1 MRKQLSRYFSPWL
14 KVDFQTGKTI
24 GEYCWHRIN
33 TDDVADMLLSLKIEN
48 FALIDRLELELYAGL
63 NILTGE
69 TGAGK
74 SIVLDALDAALG
86 GKVSARMLRT
96 GADRANIEA
105 TFSANSAIAQWLEIQ
120 EIDALDADILICS
133 REITARSNRTRVNG
147 VVVNKQQIQEL
158 RDRLVE
164 ITAQGQTIL
173 LSQAAQQREWLD
185 SFGDQAFKQ
194 SLALQRQKVAKLFE
208 AKERSRKALFDR
220 QQNERNRLQHLDML
234 RYQLKEL
241 EAANLS
247 DPDELENLE
256 SDRNRL
262 AHSVELQKQ
271 GYEVYEAL
279 YQNDGGNAC
288 ADLLGQAESIL
299 TEMILLDRE
308 AEGILELVSSALAQ
322 VEEAGRLINNYSNRL
337 DSDPEQ
343 LEIIEQRIN
352 QIKQICRKYGTL
364 PEAIAYTEKLQQE
377 LAELTDQSTSI
388 EDLEK
393 KAEADLQA
401 LLKACKKLT
410 ELRRQT
416 AIALEQSQI
425 TALKML
431 AMEKV
436 RFQVGIYP
444 SEPTTLGSDRI
455 VFEFSP
461 NLGEPLQPLAET
473 ASGGEMSRF
482 LLALK
487 TCFLQQ
493 KIEPSATNTSS
504 HVHVGTMVFDEIDA
518 GVSGR
523 VAQAIAT
530 QLWQLSRSSQ
540 ILCVTH
546 QPLIAAIADRHFH
559 VSKEVIGDRT
569 QVKVRLLELAA
580 RKQELAQIASGKT
593 FEDDKPA
600 PKGKKGKATNLAN
613 NPVTTDI
620 ALNQAIAFA
629 ESLLEQADAIKA
641 SSK

>member
-1 MRKQLSRYFSPWL
+1 
-14 KVDFQTGKTI
+14 
-24 GEYCWHRIN
+24 
-33 TDDVADMLLSLKIEN
+33 MLLSLKIEN

-86 GKVSARMLRT
+86 GKVSVRMLRT
-96 GADRANIEA
+96 GASRANIEA
-105 TFSANSAIAQWLEIQ
+105 TFSTNQAIAQWLEIQ
-120 EIDALDADILICS
+120 EIDALDPETLICS
-133 REITARSNRTRVNG
+133 REITARSNRTRING

-185 SFGDQAFKQ
+185 NFGNQALL
-194 SLALQRQKVAKLFE
+194 SQRQRVAKLFE
-208 AKERSRKALFDR
+208 IKERSRKALFER

-241 EAANLS
+241 EAANLD

-271 GYEVYEAL
+271 GYAVYEAL

-288 ADLLGQAESIL
+288 ADLLGQAELIL
-299 TEMILLDRE
+299 GEMVTLDRE
-308 AEGILELVSSALAQ
+308 AEGILELVTSALAQ
-322 VEEAGRLINNYSNRL
+322 VEEAGRQINTYANRL
-337 DSDPEQ
+337 ESDPEQ
-343 LEIIEQRIN
+343 LEAIEQRIN

-364 PEAIAYTEKLQQE
+364 PEAIAYTEKLHNE
-377 LAELTDQSTSI
+377 LAELTDQSISI
-388 EDLEK
+388 EDLEH
-393 KAEADLQA
+393 KATNDLQA
-401 LLKACKKLT
+401 LGKSCKKLT
-410 ELRRQT
+410 DLRKQA
-416 AIALEQSQI
+416 AIALEQAQI
-425 TALKML
+425 NALKML

-436 RFQVGIYP
+436 RFQVGIYAI
-444 SEPTTLGSDRI
+444 EPTALGSDRI

-461 NLGEPLQPLAET
+461 NLGEVLQPLAET

-487 TCFLQQ
+487 TCFVNQ
-493 KIEPSATNTSS
+493 KTQEIDQLEPSHTR
-504 HVHVGTMVFDEIDA
+504 VGTMVFDEIDA

-540 ILCVTH
+540 VLCVTH
-546 QPLIAAIADRHFH
+546 QPLIAAIADRHFQ
-559 VSKEVIGDRT
+559 VSKQVVSDRT
-569 QVKVRLLELAA
+569 QVQIRLLEIED
-580 RKQELAQIASGKT
+580 RKQELAQIASGKNVA
-593 FEDDKPA
+593 EDKSQKV
-600 PKGKKGKATNLAN
+600 KGRNAEGVNI
-613 NPVTTDI
+613 VEV
-620 ALNQAIAFA
+620 QAIAFA
-629 ESLLEQADAIKA
+629 ESLLEQAAEIKA
-641 SSK
+641 NANK

>member
-1 MRKQLSRYFSPWL
+1 
-14 KVDFQTGKTI
+14 
-24 GEYCWHRIN
+24 
-33 TDDVADMLLSLKIEN
+33 MLLSLKIEN
-48 FALIDRLELELYAGL
+48 FALIDRLELDLYAGL

-86 GKVSARMLRT
+86 GKVSARVIRS

-105 TFSANSAIAQWLEIQ
+105 TFSINQVIAQWLESQ
-120 EIDALDADILICS
+120 EIDAIDAETLICS
-133 REITARSNRTRVNG
+133 REITVKSNRTRVNG

-158 RDRLVE
+158 RDHLVE

-173 LSQAAQQREWLD
+173 LSQSAQQRELLD
-185 SFGDQAFKQ
+185 SFGDQAFNQ
-194 SLALQRQKVAKLFE
+194 AISLQRHKVAKLFE
-208 AKERSRKALFDR
+208 IKERSRKALFER
-220 QQNERNRLQHLDML
+220 QQNERNRLQQLDML

-241 EAANLS
+241 TAANIE
-247 DPDELENLE
+247 DPDELDHLE

-271 GYEVYEAL
+271 GYAVYEAL
-279 YQNDGGNAC
+279 YQNDSGSAC

-299 TEMILLDRE
+299 TEMITFDRE
-308 AEGILELVSSALAQ
+308 VEGILELVSSALAQ
-322 VEEAGRLINNYSNRL
+322 VEEAGRQINNYANHL
-337 DSDPEQ
+337 DSEPEQ
-343 LEIIEQRIN
+343 LESIEQRIN

-364 PEAIAYTEKLQQE
+364 PEAIAYMEKLQNE
-377 LAELTDQSTSI
+377 LTELTDQSVSL
-388 EDLEK
+388 EDLER
-393 KAEADLQA
+393 KAEADLQS

-416 AIALEQSQI
+416 AIALEKAQI
-425 TALKML
+425 EVLKML

-436 RFQVGIYP
+436 RFQVGLYP
-444 SEPTTLGSDRI
+444 VEPTALGSDRI
-455 VFEFSP
+455 EFEFSP

-487 TCFLQQ
+487 TCFVQQ
-493 KIEPSATNTSS
+493 KTQQEILTNVESS
-504 HVHVGTMVFDEIDA
+504 HAKVGTMVFDEIDT

-559 VSKEVIGDRT
+559 VSKDVVGDRT
-569 QVKVRLLELAA
+569 KIQIRLLELEA
-580 RKQELAQIASGKT
+580 RKQELAQIASGKSIDQGKRKK
-593 FEDDKPA
+593 E
-600 PKGKKGKATNLAN
+600 KGKDMLQGKE
-613 NPVTTDI
+613 DI
-620 ALNQAIAFA
+620 ALSQAIAFA
-629 ESLLEQADAIKA
+629 ESLLEQAAAIKTQ
-641 SSK
+641 S

>member
-1 MRKQLSRYFSPWL
+1 
-14 KVDFQTGKTI
+14 
-24 GEYCWHRIN
+24 
-33 TDDVADMLLSLKIEN
+33 MLLSLKIEN

-96 GADRANIEA
+96 GTDRANIEA
-105 TFSANSAIAQWLEIQ
+105 TFSTNQAISQWLEVQ
-120 EIDALDADILICS
+120 EIDALDADTLICS

-185 SFGDQAFKQ
+185 SFGDQAFNQ
-194 SLALQRQKVAKLFE
+194 SLSLQRQKVAKLFE
-208 AKERSRKALFDR
+208 IKERSRRALFDR

-241 EAANLS
+241 EAANLD

-271 GYEVYEAL
+271 GYAVYEAL
-279 YQNDGGNAC
+279 YQNDSGNAC

-299 TEMILLDRE
+299 TSMVELDRE
-308 AEGILELVSSALAQ
+308 AEGILELVASALAQ
-322 VEEAGRLINNYSNRL
+322 VEEAGRQINNYANRL

-343 LEIIEQRIN
+343 LESIEQRIN

-364 PEAIAYTEKLQQE
+364 PEAIAYTEKLQNE
-377 LAELTDQSTSI
+377 LAELTDQSISI
-388 EDLEK
+388 EDLER

-416 AIALEQSQI
+416 AIALEQAQI
-425 TALKML
+425 EALKML

-444 SEPTTLGSDRI
+444 VEPTALGSDRI

-487 TCFLQQ
+487 TCFVKQ
-493 KIEPSATNTSS
+493 KTQEINQTIDVEMS
-504 HVHVGTMVFDEIDA
+504 HAHVGTMVFDEIDA

-559 VSKEVIGDRT
+559 VSKDVIGDRT
-569 QVKVRLLELAA
+569 QVQIRLLEIEE
-580 RKQELAQIASGKT
+580 RKQELAQIASGKS
-593 FEDDKPA
+593 FEQDKPQ
-600 PKGKKGKATNLAN
+600 GKSQGKSKK
-613 NPVTTDI
+613 VKDKSEI
-620 ALNQAIAFA
+620 DSALSQAIAFA
-629 ESLLEQADAIKA
+629 ESLLDQAATIKA
-641 SSK
+641 NI

>member
-1 MRKQLSRYFSPWL
+1 
-14 KVDFQTGKTI
+14 
-24 GEYCWHRIN
+24 
-33 TDDVADMLLSLKIEN
+33 MLLSLKIEN

-96 GADRANIEA
+96 GTDRANIEA
-105 TFSANSAIAQWLEIQ
+105 TFSMNAAIAQWLEIQ
-120 EIDALDADILICS
+120 EIDALDAETLICS
-133 REITARSNRTRVNG
+133 REITVRSNRTRING

-185 SFGDQAFKQ
+185 NFGDGTL
-194 SLALQRQKVAKLFE
+194 LAQRQKVAKLFE
-208 AKERSRKALFDR
+208 VKEKSRKTLLER
-220 QQNERNRLQHLDML
+220 QQNDRSRLQHLDML

-241 EAANLS
+241 EAANLD

-271 GYEVYEAL
+271 SYAVYEAL

-288 ADLLGQAESIL
+288 ADLLGQAESML
-299 TEMILLDRE
+299 TEMVTLDRE
-308 AEGILELVSSALAQ
+308 VEGILELVSSALAQ
-322 VEEAGRLINNYSNRL
+322 VEEAGRQVNNYANRL
-337 DSDPEQ
+337 ESDPEQ
-343 LEIIEQRIN
+343 LEVIEQRIN

-364 PEAIAYTEKLQQE
+364 PEAIAYTEKLQNE
-377 LAELTDQSTSI
+377 LAELTDQSISI
-388 EDLEK
+388 EDLER

-410 ELRRQT
+410 ELRRQA
-416 AIALEQSQI
+416 AIALEQVQI
-425 TALKML
+425 DALKML

-436 RFQVGIYP
+436 RFQVGIYAM
-444 SEPTTLGSDRI
+444 EPTALGGDRI

-487 TCFLQQ
+487 TCFVKQKNQQ
-493 KIEPSATNTSS
+493 KTQELVQPVASELNHAN
-504 HVHVGTMVFDEIDA
+504 VGTMVFDEIDA

-540 ILCVTH
+540 VLCVTH

-559 VSKEVIGDRT
+559 VSKQVIGDRT
-569 QVKVRLLELAA
+569 QVQIRLLELEE
-580 RKQELAQIASGKT
+580 RKQELAQIASGMTVEEGKRKK
-593 FEDDKPA
+593 E
-600 PKGKKGKATNLAN
+600 KGKTVVKDSVNT
-613 NPVTTDI
+613 VS
-620 ALNQAIAFA
+620 QAIAFA
-629 ESLLEQADAIKA
+629 ESLLEQAAAIKA
-641 SSK
+641 NI

>member
-1 MRKQLSRYFSPWL
+1 
-14 KVDFQTGKTI
+14 
-24 GEYCWHRIN
+24 
-33 TDDVADMLLSLKIEN
+33 MLLSLKIEN
-48 FALIDRLELELYAGL
+48 FALIDRLEIELYAGL

-74 SIVLDALDAALG
+74 SIVLDALDASLG

-96 GADRANIEA
+96 GTDRAMIEA
-105 TFSANSAIAQWLEIQ
+105 TFSVNEPIAKWLEIQ
-120 EIDALDADILICS
+120 EIDNLDAETLICS
-133 REITARSNRTRVNG
+133 REITARSNRTRING

-185 SFGDQAFKQ
+185 NFGDQVLNQ
-194 SLALQRQKVAKLFE
+194 GISLQRQKVAKLFE
-208 AKERSRKALFDR
+208 VKERSRKALFDR

-241 EAANLS
+241 EAANLG

-271 GYEVYEAL
+271 GYAVYESL
-279 YQNDGGNAC
+279 YQNDEGSAC
-288 ADLLGQAESIL
+288 ADLLGQAEVIL
-299 TEMILLDRE
+299 TEMVELDRE
-308 AEGILELVSSALAQ
+308 AEGILELVTSALAQ
-322 VEEAGRLINNYSNRL
+322 VEEAGRQINNYTNRL
-337 DSDPEQ
+337 ESDPEQ
-343 LEIIEQRIN
+343 LEALEQRIN

-364 PEAIAYTEKLQQE
+364 PEAIAYTEKLQNE
-377 LAELTDQSTSI
+377 LAELTDQSISI
-388 EDLEK
+388 EDLER
-393 KAEADLQA
+393 KAEHDLQA

-410 ELRRQT
+410 ELRRQA
-416 AIALEQSQI
+416 AIALEQVQI
-425 TALKML
+425 NALKML

-436 RFQVGIYP
+436 RFQVGIYAI
-444 SEPTTLGSDRI
+444 EPNALGGDRI

-487 TCFLQQ
+487 TCFVNQ
-493 KIEPSATNTSS
+493 KTQELSQANSS
-504 HVHVGTMVFDEIDA
+504 QSNYANVGTMVFDEIDA

-530 QLWQLSRSSQ
+530 QLWQISRSSQ
-540 ILCVTH
+540 VLCVTH

-559 VSKEVIGDRT
+559 VSKQVIGDRT
-569 QVKVRLLELAA
+569 QVQIRLLELEE
-580 RKQELAQIASGKT
+580 RKKELAQIASGKS
-593 FEDDKPA
+593 FEQGKNQG
-600 PKGKKGKATNLAN
+600 KGKKEKGKSGN
-613 NPVTTDI
+613 NADADAVGG
-620 ALNQAIAFA
+620 QAIAFA
-629 ESLLEQADAIKA
+629 ESLLEQAAAIKA
-641 SSK
+641 HPLKESSSI

>member
-1 MRKQLSRYFSPWL
+1 
-14 KVDFQTGKTI
+14 
-24 GEYCWHRIN
+24 
-33 TDDVADMLLSLKIEN
+33 MLLSLKIEN
-48 FALIDRLELELYAGL
+48 FALIDRLELDLYAGL

-86 GKVSARMLRT
+86 GKVSARVIRS

-105 TFSANSAIAQWLEIQ
+105 TFSINQVIAQWLESQ
-120 EIDALDADILICS
+120 EIDAIDAETLICS
-133 REITARSNRTRVNG
+133 REITVKSNRTRVNG

-158 RDRLVE
+158 RDHLVE

-173 LSQAAQQREWLD
+173 LSQSAQQRELLD
-185 SFGDQAFKQ
+185 SFGDQAFNQ
-194 SLALQRQKVAKLFE
+194 AISLQRHKVAKLFE
-208 AKERSRKALFDR
+208 IKERSRKALFER
-220 QQNERNRLQHLDML
+220 QQNERNRLQQLDML

-241 EAANLS
+241 TAANIE
-247 DPDELENLE
+247 DPDELDHLE

-271 GYEVYEAL
+271 GYAVYEAL
-279 YQNDGGNAC
+279 YQNDSGSAC

-299 TEMILLDRE
+299 TEMITFDRE
-308 AEGILELVSSALAQ
+308 VEGILELVSSALAQ
-322 VEEAGRLINNYSNRL
+322 VEEAGRQINNYANHL
-337 DSDPEQ
+337 DSEPEQ
-343 LEIIEQRIN
+343 LESIEQRIN

-364 PEAIAYTEKLQQE
+364 PEAIAYMEKLQNE
-377 LAELTDQSTSI
+377 LTELTDQSVSL
-388 EDLEK
+388 EDLER
-393 KAEADLQA
+393 KAEADLQS

-416 AIALEQSQI
+416 AIALEKAQI
-425 TALKML
+425 EVLKML

-436 RFQVGIYP
+436 RFQVGLYP
-444 SEPTTLGSDRI
+444 VEPTALGSDRI
-455 VFEFSP
+455 EFEFSP

-487 TCFLQQ
+487 TCFVQQ
-493 KIEPSATNTSS
+493 KTRQEILTNVESS
-504 HVHVGTMVFDEIDA
+504 HAKVGTMVFDEIDT

-559 VSKEVIGDRT
+559 VSKNVVGDRT
-569 QVKVRLLELAA
+569 KIQIRLLELEA
-580 RKQELAQIASGKT
+580 RKQELAQIASGKSIDQGKRKK
-593 FEDDKPA
+593 E
-600 PKGKKGKATNLAN
+600 KGKDVLQGKE
-613 NPVTTDI
+613 DI
-620 ALNQAIAFA
+620 ALSQAIAFA
-629 ESLLEQADAIKA
+629 ESLLEQAAAIKTQ
-641 SSK
+641 S

>member
-1 MRKQLSRYFSPWL
+1 
-14 KVDFQTGKTI
+14 
-24 GEYCWHRIN
+24 
-33 TDDVADMLLSLKIEN
+33 MLLSLKIEN

-96 GADRANIEA
+96 GANRANIEA
-105 TFSANSAIAQWLEIQ
+105 TFSTNLAIAQWLEIQ
-120 EIDALDADILICS
+120 EIDALDAETLICS
-133 REITARSNRTRVNG
+133 REITARSNRTRING

-185 SFGDQAFKQ
+185 SFGDQAFSQ
-194 SLALQRQKVAKLFE
+194 ALLLQRQKVAKLFE

-241 EAANLS
+241 EAANLG

-271 GYEVYEAL
+271 GYAVYEAL
-279 YQNDGGNAC
+279 YQNDSGKAC

-299 TEMILLDRE
+299 TEMVTLDRE
-308 AEGILELVSSALAQ
+308 VEGILELVSSALAQ
-322 VEEAGRLINNYSNRL
+322 VEEAGRQINNYANRL
-337 DSDPEQ
+337 ESDPEQ
-343 LEIIEQRIN
+343 LETIEQRIN

-364 PEAIAYTEKLQQE
+364 PEAIAYTEKLQLE
-377 LAELTDQSTSI
+377 LSELTDQSISI
-388 EDLEK
+388 EDLER
-393 KAEADLQA
+393 KATADLQA

-425 TALKML
+425 EALKML

-444 SEPTTLGSDRI
+444 IEPTALGGDRI

-487 TCFLQQ
+487 TCSIKQ
-493 KIEPSATNTSS
+493 KTQELSQAVSAEFN
-504 HVHVGTMVFDEIDA
+504 HANVGTMVFDEIDA

-530 QLWQLSRSSQ
+530 QLWQLSRTSQ
-540 ILCVTH
+540 VLCVTH

-559 VSKEVIGDRT
+559 VSKQVIGDRT
-569 QVKVRLLELAA
+569 QVQIRLLELEE
-580 RKQELAQIASGKT
+580 RKQELAQIASGKSVDQEKNQGT
-593 FEDDKPA
+593 GKKQ
-600 PKGKKGKATNLAN
+600 KGKNVLKDGGDEA
-613 NPVTTDI
+613 VS
-620 ALNQAIAFA
+620 QAIAFA
-629 ESLLEQADAIKA
+629 ESLLEQASAIKA
-641 SSK
+641 NIHSTLRD

>member
-1 MRKQLSRYFSPWL
+1 
-14 KVDFQTGKTI
+14 
-24 GEYCWHRIN
+24 
-33 TDDVADMLLSLKIEN
+33 MLLSLKIEN
-48 FALIDRLELELYAGL
+48 FALIDRLELDLYAGL

-96 GADRANIEA
+96 GTSRANIEA
-105 TFSANSAIAQWLEIQ
+105 TFSTNQTIAQWLEIQ
-120 EIDALDADILICS
+120 EIDALDTDILVCS
-133 REITARSNRTRVNG
+133 REITAKSNRTRVNG
-147 VVVNKQQIQEL
+147 VVVNKLQIQEL

-185 SFGDQAFKQ
+185 SFGDQALHQ
-194 SLALQRQKVAKLFE
+194 ALSLQRQKVAKLFDV
-208 AKERSRKALFDR
+208 KERSRKALLER

-241 EAANLS
+241 EAASLD
-247 DPDELENLE
+247 DPHELENLE

-271 GYEVYEAL
+271 GYAVYEAL
-279 YQNDGGNAC
+279 YQNDSGNAC

-299 TEMILLDRE
+299 TDMITLDRE

-322 VEEAGRLINNYSNRL
+322 VEEAGRQINNYANRL

-343 LEIIEQRIN
+343 LESIEQRIN
-352 QIKQICRKYGTL
+352 QLKQICRKYGTL
-364 PEAIAYTEKLQQE
+364 PEAIAYTENLQNE
-377 LAELTDQSTSI
+377 LAELIDPSTSI
-388 EDLEK
+388 EDLER

-416 AIALEQSQI
+416 AIALEQAQI
-425 TALKML
+425 EALKML

-444 SEPTTLGSDRI
+444 AEPSVLGGDRI

-487 TCFLQQ
+487 TCFVQQ
-493 KIEPSATNTSS
+493 KKQETAQSIASEFS
-504 HVHVGTMVFDEIDA
+504 HAKVGTMVFDEIDA

-530 QLWQLSRSSQ
+530 QLWQLSRTSQ

-559 VSKEVIGDRT
+559 VNKEVIGDRT
-569 QVKVRLLELAA
+569 QVQIRLLQLEE

-593 FEDDKPA
+593 FEEEKVQG
-600 PKGKKGKATNLAN
+600 KGKKEKGKNL
-613 NPVTTDI
+613 VKEGTDS
-620 ALNQAIAFA
+620 ALSQAIAFA
-629 ESLLEQADAIKA
+629 ESLLEQAAAIKT
-641 SSK
+641 SI

>member
-1 MRKQLSRYFSPWL
+1 
-14 KVDFQTGKTI
+14 
-24 GEYCWHRIN
+24 
-33 TDDVADMLLSLKIEN
+33 MLLSLKIEN

-96 GADRANIEA
+96 GTDRANIEA
-105 TFSANSAIAQWLEIQ
+105 TFSTNQAIAQWLEVQ
-120 EIDALDADILICS
+120 EIDALDADTLICS

-173 LSQAAQQREWLD
+173 LSQAAQQRQWLD
-185 SFGDQAFKQ
+185 SFGDQAFNQ
-194 SLALQRQKVAKLFE
+194 SLSLQRQKVAKLFE
-208 AKERSRKALFDR
+208 IKERSRKALFDR

-241 EAANLS
+241 EAANLD

-271 GYEVYEAL
+271 GYAVYEAL

-299 TEMILLDRE
+299 TAMVELDRE

-322 VEEAGRLINNYSNRL
+322 VEEAGRQINNYANRL
-337 DSDPEQ
+337 ESDPEQ
-343 LEIIEQRIN
+343 LESIEQRIN

-364 PEAIAYTEKLQQE
+364 PEAIAYTEKLQNE
-377 LAELTDQSTSI
+377 LAELTDQSISI
-388 EDLEK
+388 EDLER

-401 LLKACKKLT
+401 LFKACKKLT

-425 TALKML
+425 EALKML

-444 SEPTTLGSDRI
+444 MEPTALGSDRI

-461 NLGEPLQPLAET
+461 NLGEPLQPLAEI

-487 TCFLQQ
+487 TCFVKQ
-493 KIEPSATNTSS
+493 KTQEIHQTIDVEMS
-504 HVHVGTMVFDEIDA
+504 HTHVGTMVFDEIDA

-559 VSKEVIGDRT
+559 VSKDVIGDRT
-569 QVKVRLLELAA
+569 QVQIRLLEIEE
-580 RKQELAQIASGKT
+580 RKQELAQIASGKS
-593 FEDDKPA
+593 FEQDKSQGKSQG
-600 PKGKKGKATNLAN
+600 KGKKVKGKSE
-613 NPVTTDI
+613 PKSEIDS
-620 ALNQAIAFA
+620 ALSQAIAFA
-629 ESLLEQADAIKA
+629 ESLLEQAATIKA
-641 SSK
+641 NI

>member
-1 MRKQLSRYFSPWL
+1 
-14 KVDFQTGKTI
+14 
-24 GEYCWHRIN
+24 
-33 TDDVADMLLSLKIEN
+33 MLLSLKIEN
-48 FALIDRLELELYAGL
+48 FALIDRLELDLYAGL

-96 GADRANIEA
+96 GTSRANIEA
-105 TFSANSAIAQWLEIQ
+105 TFSTNQTIAQWLEIQ
-120 EIDALDADILICS
+120 EIDALDTDILVCS
-133 REITARSNRTRVNG
+133 REITAKSNRTRVNG
-147 VVVNKQQIQEL
+147 VVVNKLQIQEL

-185 SFGDQAFKQ
+185 SFGDQAFNQ
-194 SLALQRQKVAKLFE
+194 ALFLQRQKVAKLFE
-208 AKERSRKALFDR
+208 AKERSRKALLER

-241 EAANLS
+241 EAASLD
-247 DPDELENLE
+247 DPHELENLE

-271 GYEVYEAL
+271 GYAVYEAL
-279 YQNDGGNAC
+279 YQNDSGNAC

-299 TEMILLDRE
+299 TDMVTLDRE

-322 VEEAGRLINNYSNRL
+322 VEEAGRQINNYANRL
-337 DSDPEQ
+337 DSDPDQ
-343 LEIIEQRIN
+343 LESIEQRIN
-352 QIKQICRKYGTL
+352 QLKQICRKYGTL
-364 PEAIAYTEKLQQE
+364 PEAIAYTENLQNE
-377 LAELTDQSTSI
+377 LAELIDPSTSI
-388 EDLEK
+388 EDLER

-416 AIALEQSQI
+416 AIALEQAQI
-425 TALKML
+425 EALKML

-444 SEPTTLGSDRI
+444 AEPSVLGGDRI

-487 TCFLQQ
+487 TCFVQQ
-493 KIEPSATNTSS
+493 KKQETAQSIASEFS
-504 HVHVGTMVFDEIDA
+504 HAKVGTMVFDEIDA

-530 QLWQLSRSSQ
+530 QLWQLSRTSQ

-559 VSKEVIGDRT
+559 VNKEVIGDRT
-569 QVKVRLLELAA
+569 QVQIRLLQLEE

-593 FEDDKPA
+593 FEEEKVQG
-600 PKGKKGKATNLAN
+600 KGKKEKGKNL
-613 NPVTTDI
+613 VKEGTDS
-620 ALNQAIAFA
+620 ALSQAIAFA
-629 ESLLEQADAIKA
+629 ESLLEQAAAIKT
-641 SSK
+641 SI

>member
-1 MRKQLSRYFSPWL
+1 
-14 KVDFQTGKTI
+14 
-24 GEYCWHRIN
+24 
-33 TDDVADMLLSLKIEN
+33 MLLSLKIEN

-86 GKVSARMLRT
+86 GKVSARMIRT
-96 GADRANIEA
+96 GATRANIEA
-105 TFSANSAIAQWLEIQ
+105 TFSTSPQITHWLEIQ
-120 EIDALDADILICS
+120 EIDALDAETLICS
-133 REITARSNRTRVNG
+133 REITVRSNRTRVNG

-158 RDRLVE
+158 RDHLVE

-185 SFGDQAFKQ
+185 SFGDQTFSQAL
-194 SLALQRQKVAKLFE
+194 LAQRQKVAKLFDT
-208 AKERSRKALFDR
+208 KERSRKALLER

-241 EAANLS
+241 ESANLG

-271 GYEVYEAL
+271 GYAVYEAL

-299 TEMILLDRE
+299 TEMTTLDRDI
-308 AEGILELVSSALAQ
+308 EGILELVSSALAQ
-322 VEEAGRLINNYSNRL
+322 VEEAGRQINNYTNRL
-337 DSDPEQ
+337 ESDPEQ
-343 LEIIEQRIN
+343 LEAIEQRIN

-364 PEAIAYTEKLQQE
+364 PEAIAYTEKLQLE
-377 LAELTDQSTSI
+377 LAELTDQSISI
-388 EDLEK
+388 EDLERR
-393 KAEADLQA
+393 ASADLQA

-425 TALKML
+425 EALKML

-444 SEPTTLGSDRI
+444 TEPTALGCDRI

-487 TCFLQQ
+487 TCFVQQ
-493 KIEPSATNTSS
+493 KNQETQTMTAS
-504 HVHVGTMVFDEIDA
+504 HHSKVGTMVFDEIDA

-530 QLWQLSRSSQ
+530 QLWQLSRTAQ

-559 VSKEVIGDRT
+559 VSKQVICDRT
-569 QVKVRLLELAA
+569 QVQIRLLELEE
-580 RKQELAQIASGKT
+580 RKQELAQIASGKSV
-593 FEDDKPA
+593 EQ
-600 PKGKKGKATNLAN
+600 GKVKKEKSKNVVKEEVDSTVG
-613 NPVTTDI
+613 
-620 ALNQAIAFA
+620 QAIAFA
-629 ESLLEQADAIKA
+629 ESLLEQAAAIKA
-641 SSK
+641 HS

>member
-1 MRKQLSRYFSPWL
+1 
-14 KVDFQTGKTI
+14 
-24 GEYCWHRIN
+24 
-33 TDDVADMLLSLKIEN
+33 MLLSLKIEN

-105 TFSANSAIAQWLEIQ
+105 TFSTNQAIAQWLEMQ
-120 EIDALDADILICS
+120 EIDAIDAETLICS
-133 REITARSNRTRVNG
+133 REITAKSNRTRING

-185 SFGDQAFKQ
+185 SFGDQVFNQA
-194 SLALQRQKVAKLFE
+194 LLLQRQKVAKLFE

-241 EAANLS
+241 EAANLD
-247 DPDELENLE
+247 DPDELDNLE

-271 GYEVYEAL
+271 GYAVYEAL
-279 YQNDGGNAC
+279 YQNDSGNAC

-299 TEMILLDRE
+299 TEMVTLDRE
-308 AEGILELVSSALAQ
+308 SEGILELVSSALAQ
-322 VEEAGRLINNYSNRL
+322 VEEAGRQINNYANRL
-337 DSDPEQ
+337 ESDPEQ
-343 LEIIEQRIN
+343 LEAIEQRIN

-364 PEAIAYTEKLQQE
+364 PEAIAYTEKLQLE
-377 LAELTDQSTSI
+377 LAELTDQSISI
-388 EDLEK
+388 EDLER
-393 KAEADLQA
+393 KAAADLQA

-416 AIALEQSQI
+416 AIALEQVQI
-425 TALKML
+425 DALKML

-436 RFQVGIYP
+436 RFQVGIYL
-444 SEPTTLGSDRI
+444 SEPNALGGDRI

-487 TCFLQQ
+487 TCFVKQ
-493 KIEPSATNTSS
+493 KTQDSQPAPDEFNHAK
-504 HVHVGTMVFDEIDA
+504 VGTMVFDEIDA

-540 ILCVTH
+540 VLCVTH

-559 VSKEVIGDRT
+559 VSKQVIGDRT
-569 QVKVRLLELAA
+569 QVQIRLLELEE
-580 RKQELAQIASGKT
+580 RKQELAQIASGMNVEEGK
-593 FEDDKPA
+593 EGKRKKE
-600 PKGKKGKATNLAN
+600 KGKNIDKESVSST
-613 NPVTTDI
+613 VS
-620 ALNQAIAFA
+620 QAIAFA
-629 ESLLEQADAIKA
+629 ESLLEQAATIKA
-641 SSK
+641 SS

>member
-1 MRKQLSRYFSPWL
+1 
-14 KVDFQTGKTI
+14 
-24 GEYCWHRIN
+24 
-33 TDDVADMLLSLKIEN
+33 MLLSLKIEN
-48 FALIDRLELELYAGL
+48 FALIDRLEIELYAGL

-74 SIVLDALDAALG
+74 SIVLDALDASLG

-96 GADRANIEA
+96 GTNRAIIEA
-105 TFSANSAIAQWLEIQ
+105 TFSVNEPIAQWLEIQ
-120 EIDALDADILICS
+120 EIDNLDAETLICS
-133 REITARSNRTRVNG
+133 REITARSNRTRING

-185 SFGDQAFKQ
+185 NFGDQVLNQ
-194 SLALQRQKVAKLFE
+194 GISLQRQKVAKLFE

-241 EAANLS
+241 EAANLG

-271 GYEVYEAL
+271 GYAVYEAL
-279 YQNDGGNAC
+279 YQNDEGSAC
-288 ADLLGQAESIL
+288 ADLLGQAEVIL
-299 TEMILLDRE
+299 TEMVELDRE
-308 AEGILELVSSALAQ
+308 AEGILELVASALAQ
-322 VEEAGRLINNYSNRL
+322 VEEAGRQINNYTNRL
-337 DSDPEQ
+337 ESDPEQ
-343 LEIIEQRIN
+343 LEAIEQRIN

-364 PEAIAYTEKLQQE
+364 PEAIAYTEKLQNE
-377 LAELTDQSTSI
+377 LAELTDQSISI
-388 EDLEK
+388 EDLER
-393 KAEADLQA
+393 KAEHDLQA

-410 ELRRQT
+410 ELRRQA
-416 AIALEQSQI
+416 AIALEQVQI
-425 TALKML
+425 NALKML

-436 RFQVGIYP
+436 RFQVGIYAI
-444 SEPTTLGSDRI
+444 EPNALGGDRI

-487 TCFLQQ
+487 TCFVNQ
-493 KIEPSATNTSS
+493 KTEELSQANSS
-504 HVHVGTMVFDEIDA
+504 QSNSIQANYANVGTMVFDEIDA

-530 QLWQLSRSSQ
+530 QLWQISRSSQ
-540 ILCVTH
+540 VLCVTH

-559 VSKEVIGDRT
+559 VSKQVIGDRT
-569 QVKVRLLELAA
+569 QVQIRLLELEE
-580 RKQELAQIASGKT
+580 RKKELAQIASGKT
-593 FEDDKPA
+593 IDQEKNQG
-600 PKGKKGKATNLAN
+600 KGKKEKGKSGDNTNGDG
-613 NPVTTDI
+613 VGG
-620 ALNQAIAFA
+620 QAIAFA
-629 ESLLEQADAIKA
+629 ESLLEQAAAIKA
-641 SSK
+641 QPLKESI

>member
-1 MRKQLSRYFSPWL
+1 
-14 KVDFQTGKTI
+14 
-24 GEYCWHRIN
+24 
-33 TDDVADMLLSLKIEN
+33 MLLSLKIEN

-105 TFSANSAIAQWLEIQ
+105 TFSTNQAIAQWLEIQ
-120 EIDALDADILICS
+120 EIEALDAETLICS
-133 REITARSNRTRVNG
+133 REISTKSNRTRVNG

-173 LSQAAQQREWLD
+173 LSQASQQREWLD
-185 SFGDQAFKQ
+185 SFGDQAFNQ
-194 SLALQRQKVAKLFE
+194 SLTTQRQKVAKLFE
-208 AKERSRKALFDR
+208 AKERSRKALVER

-241 EAANLS
+241 EAANLD
-247 DPDELENLE
+247 DPNELENLE
-256 SDRNRL
+256 GDRNRL
-262 AHSVELQKQ
+262 AHSVDLQKN
-271 GYEVYEAL
+271 GYTVYEAL
-279 YQNDGGNAC
+279 YQNDNEEAC
-288 ADLLGQAESIL
+288 ADLLGQAESLL
-299 TEMILLDRE
+299 TEMATLDKE

-322 VEEAGRLINNYSNRL
+322 VEEAGRQINNYVNRL

-343 LEIIEQRIN
+343 LEVLEQRIN

-364 PEAIAYTEKLQQE
+364 PEAIAYTQKLQQE
-377 LAELTDQSTSI
+377 LAELTDQSVSI
-388 EDLEK
+388 EDLER
-393 KAEADLQA
+393 KAAADLQA

-425 TALKML
+425 EALKML

-444 SEPTTLGSDRI
+444 IEPNALGGDRI

-493 KIEPSATNTSS
+493 KTQEIEQENSS
-504 HVHVGTMVFDEIDA
+504 SQTQFTHAHVGTMVFDEIDA

-530 QLWQLSRSSQ
+530 QLWQLSCSSQ

-559 VSKEVIGDRT
+559 VSKQVVSDRT
-569 QVKVRLLELAA
+569 QVKIRLLELAD

-593 FEDDKPA
+593 FEEGKVLEKSKKV
-600 PKGKKGKATNLAN
+600 KGKNMSTEIS
-613 NPVTTDI
+613 PETSDI
-620 ALNQAIAFA
+620 ALSQAISFA
-629 ESLLEQADAIKA
+629 ESLLEQAAAIKA
-641 SSK
+641 NIAK

>member
-1 MRKQLSRYFSPWL
+1 
-14 KVDFQTGKTI
+14 
-24 GEYCWHRIN
+24 
-33 TDDVADMLLSLKIEN
+33 MLLSLKIEN
-48 FALIDRLELELYAGL
+48 FALIDRLEIELYAGL

-96 GADRANIEA
+96 GSDRANIEA
-105 TFSANSAIAQWLEIQ
+105 TFSTNLAIAKWLEIQ
-120 EIDALDADILICS
+120 EIDALDAETLICS
-133 REITARSNRTRVNG
+133 REITARSNRTRING

-185 SFGDQAFKQ
+185 SFGDQAFNQ
-194 SLALQRQKVAKLFE
+194 ALLLQRQKVAKLFE

-241 EAANLS
+241 EAANLD

-271 GYEVYEAL
+271 GYAVYEAL

-288 ADLLGQAESIL
+288 ADLLGQAELIL
-299 TEMILLDRE
+299 TEMTTLDRE

-322 VEEAGRLINNYSNRL
+322 VEEAGRQMNNYTNRL
-337 DSDPEQ
+337 ESDPEQ
-343 LEIIEQRIN
+343 LETIEQRIN

-364 PEAIAYTEKLQQE
+364 PEAIAYTEKLQLE
-377 LAELTDQSTSI
+377 LAELTDQGISI
-388 EDLEK
+388 EDLER
-393 KAEADLQA
+393 KASADLQA

-416 AIALEQSQI
+416 AIALEQVQI
-425 TALKML
+425 NALKML

-436 RFQVGIYP
+436 RFQVGIYAI
-444 SEPTTLGSDRI
+444 EPTALGSDRI

-487 TCFLQQ
+487 TCFIKQ
-493 KIEPSATNTSS
+493 KTQDSQAVSS
-504 HVHVGTMVFDEIDA
+504 EFNHANVGTMVFDEIDA

-540 ILCVTH
+540 VLCVTH

-559 VSKEVIGDRT
+559 VSKQVICDRT
-569 QVKVRLLELAA
+569 QVQIRLLELEE
-580 RKQELAQIASGKT
+580 RKQELAQIASGLT
-593 FEDDKPA
+593 VEE
-600 PKGKKGKATNLAN
+600 GKEGKRKKEKGKA
-613 NPVTTDI
+613 VDKDI
-620 ALNQAIAFA
+620 DKEVDKEIGHTVSQAIAFA
-629 ESLLEQADAIKA
+629 ESLLEQAAAIKA
-641 SSK
+641 DTI

>member
-1 MRKQLSRYFSPWL
+1 MCQAHSQIKRK
-14 KVDFQTGKTI
+14 T
-24 GEYCWHRIN
+24 
-33 TDDVADMLLSLKIEN
+33 MLLSLKIEN

-96 GADRANIEA
+96 GANRANIEA
-105 TFSANSAIAQWLEIQ
+105 TFSTNFAIAQWLEIQ
-120 EIDALDADILICS
+120 EIDALDAETLICS
-133 REITARSNRTRVNG
+133 REITARSNRTRING

-185 SFGDQAFKQ
+185 SFGDQAFNQ
-194 SLALQRQKVAKLFE
+194 ALLLQRQKVAKLFE
-208 AKERSRKALFDR
+208 IKERSRKALFDR

-241 EAANLS
+241 EAANLD

-271 GYEVYEAL
+271 GYAVYEAL
-279 YQNDGGNAC
+279 YQNDDGKAC

-299 TEMILLDRE
+299 TEMATLDRE
-308 AEGILELVSSALAQ
+308 VESLLELVTSALAQ
-322 VEEAGRLINNYSNRL
+322 VEEAGRQINNYTNRL

-343 LEIIEQRIN
+343 LETIEQRIN

-364 PEAIAYTEKLQQE
+364 PEAIAYTEKLQLE
-377 LAELTDQSTSI
+377 LAELTDQSISI
-388 EDLEK
+388 EDLER
-393 KAEADLQA
+393 KAAADLQA

-416 AIALEQSQI
+416 AIALEQVQI
-425 TALKML
+425 DALKML

-436 RFQVGIYP
+436 RFQVGIYAT
-444 SEPTTLGSDRI
+444 EPTALGSDRI

-487 TCFLQQ
+487 TCFVKQ
-493 KIEPSATNTSS
+493 KNQESQPVSAEFN
-504 HVHVGTMVFDEIDA
+504 HANVGTMVFDEIDA

-530 QLWQLSRSSQ
+530 QLWQLSRTSQ
-540 ILCVTH
+540 VLCVTH

-559 VSKEVIGDRT
+559 VSKQVICDRT
-569 QVKVRLLELAA
+569 QVQIRLLELEE
-580 RKQELAQIASGKT
+580 RKQELAQIASGMTVEEGKRKK
-593 FEDDKPA
+593 E
-600 PKGKKGKATNLAN
+600 KGKSLEQDGVNGT
-613 NPVTTDI
+613 VS
-620 ALNQAIAFA
+620 QAIAFA
-629 ESLLEQADAIKA
+629 ESLLEQAAAIKA
-641 SSK
+641 SI

>member
-1 MRKQLSRYFSPWL
+1 
-14 KVDFQTGKTI
+14 
-24 GEYCWHRIN
+24 
-33 TDDVADMLLSLKIEN
+33 MLLSLKIEN

-105 TFSANSAIAQWLEIQ
+105 TFSTNHAIAQWLEIQ
-120 EIDALDADILICS
+120 EIDALDAETLICS
-133 REITARSNRTRVNG
+133 REITARSNRTRING

-185 SFGDQAFKQ
+185 SFGDQAFNQ
-194 SLALQRQKVAKLFE
+194 ALLLQRQKVAKLFE
-208 AKERSRKALFDR
+208 IKERSRKALFDR
-220 QQNERNRLQHLDML
+220 QQNERNRLQHLDIL

-241 EAANLS
+241 EAANLD
-247 DPDELENLE
+247 DPDELDNLE

-271 GYEVYEAL
+271 GYAVYEAL

-288 ADLLGQAESIL
+288 ADLLGQAESML
-299 TEMILLDRE
+299 TEMATLDRE

-322 VEEAGRLINNYSNRL
+322 VEEAGRQINNYTNRL

-343 LEIIEQRIN
+343 LESIEQRIN

-364 PEAIAYTEKLQQE
+364 PEAIAYTEKLQLE
-377 LAELTDQSTSI
+377 LAELTDQSISI
-388 EDLEK
+388 EDLER
-393 KAEADLQA
+393 KATADLQA

-416 AIALEQSQI
+416 AIALEQVQI
-425 TALKML
+425 DALKML

-444 SEPTTLGSDRI
+444 TEPTVLGGDRI

-487 TCFLQQ
+487 TCFVKQ
-493 KIEPSATNTSS
+493 KNQEAQPISAEFN
-504 HVHVGTMVFDEIDA
+504 HANVGTMVFDEIDA

-540 ILCVTH
+540 VLCVTH

-559 VSKEVIGDRT
+559 VSKQVIGDRT
-569 QVKVRLLELAA
+569 QVQIRLLELEE
-580 RKQELAQIASGKT
+580 RKQELAQIASGMTVEEGK
-593 FEDDKPA
+593 EGKRKKE
-600 PKGKKGKATNLAN
+600 KGKSLDKES
-613 NPVTTDI
+613 VSSMVS
-620 ALNQAIAFA
+620 QAIAFA
-629 ESLLEQADAIKA
+629 ESLLEQAAAIKA
-641 SSK
+641 SI

>member
-1 MRKQLSRYFSPWL
+1 
-14 KVDFQTGKTI
+14 
-24 GEYCWHRIN
+24 
-33 TDDVADMLLSLKIEN
+33 MLLSLKIEN
-48 FALIDRLELELYAGL
+48 FALIDRLDLELYAGL

-96 GADRANIEA
+96 GASRSNIEA
-105 TFSANSAIAQWLEIQ
+105 TFSTNQAIAEWLDTQ
-120 EIDALDADILICS
+120 EIDALDAETLICS
-133 REITARSNRTRVNG
+133 REITARSNRTRING

-173 LSQAAQQREWLD
+173 LSQASKQREWLD
-185 SFGDQAFKQ
+185 NFGDQVFNQA
-194 SLALQRQKVAKLFE
+194 LLLQRQKVAKLFE
-208 AKERSRKALFDR
+208 IKERSRKSLLER
-220 QQNERNRLQHLDML
+220 QQNDRNRLQHLDML
-234 RYQLKEL
+234 RYQIKEL
-241 EAANLS
+241 ESANL
-247 DPDELENLE
+247 DHPDELENLE

-271 GYEVYEAL
+271 SYAVYEAL

-299 TEMILLDRE
+299 TEMVALDRE
-308 AEGILELVSSALAQ
+308 AEGILELVSSALSQ
-322 VEEAGRLINNYSNRL
+322 VEEAGRQINNYANRL

-343 LEIIEQRIN
+343 LETIEQRIN
-352 QIKQICRKYGTL
+352 QIKQICRKYGTV
-364 PEAIAYTEKLQQE
+364 PEAIAYLQKLQQE

-388 EDLEK
+388 EDLER

-401 LLKACKKLT
+401 LLKASKKLT

-416 AIALEQSQI
+416 AIALEQAQI
-425 TALKML
+425 SALKML

-436 RFQVGIYP
+436 RFQVGLYAV
-444 SEPTTLGSDRI
+444 EPTAVGCDRI

-487 TCFLQQ
+487 TCFVQQ
-493 KIEPSATNTSS
+493 KISETQASEFSYAN
-504 HVHVGTMVFDEIDA
+504 VGTMVFDEIDA

-546 QPLIAAIADRHFH
+546 QPLIAAIADHHFH

-569 QVKVRLLELAA
+569 QVQIRLL
-580 RKQELAQIASGKT
+580 ASGI
-593 FEDDKPA
+593 EG
-600 PKGKKGKATNLAN
+600 KGKKEKGKNLVKN
-613 NPVTTDI
+613 RDNG
-620 ALNQAIAFA
+620 ALDQAIAFA
-629 ESLLEQADAIKA
+629 ESLLEQAAVIKA
-641 SSK
+641 N

>member
-1 MRKQLSRYFSPWL
+1 
-14 KVDFQTGKTI
+14 
-24 GEYCWHRIN
+24 
-33 TDDVADMLLSLKIEN
+33 MLLSLKIEN
-48 FALIDRLELELYAGL
+48 FALIDRLEIELYAGL

-96 GADRANIEA
+96 GTDRAIIEA
-105 TFSANSAIAQWLEIQ
+105 TFLINEPIAQWLEIQ
-120 EIDALDADILICS
+120 EIDNLDAETLICS
-133 REITARSNRTRVNG
+133 REITPRSNRTRING

-185 SFGDQAFKQ
+185 NFGDQVLNQ
-194 SLALQRQKVAKLFE
+194 GISLQRQKVAKLYE

-241 EAANLS
+241 EAANLG

-271 GYEVYEAL
+271 GYAVYEAL
-279 YQNDGGNAC
+279 YQNDGGDAC
-288 ADLLGQAESIL
+288 ADLLGQAEIIL
-299 TEMILLDRE
+299 TQMIELDRE
-308 AEGILELVSSALAQ
+308 VEGLLELVTSALAQ
-322 VEEAGRLINNYSNRL
+322 VEEAGRQINNYTNRL
-337 DSDPEQ
+337 ESDPEQ
-343 LEIIEQRIN
+343 LEAIEQRIN

-364 PEAIAYTEKLQQE
+364 PEAIAYTEKLQNE
-377 LAELTDQSTSI
+377 LAELTDQSISI
-388 EDLEK
+388 EDLER
-393 KAEADLQA
+393 KAEHDLQA

-410 ELRRQT
+410 ELRRQA
-416 AIALEQSQI
+416 AIALEQVQI
-425 TALKML
+425 NALKML

-436 RFQVGIYP
+436 RFQVGIYAT
-444 SEPTTLGSDRI
+444 EPNALGGDRI

-487 TCFLQQ
+487 TCFVNQ
-493 KIEPSATNTSS
+493 KTQELSEPASVEFNYAN
-504 HVHVGTMVFDEIDA
+504 VGTMVFDEIDA

-530 QLWQLSRSSQ
+530 QLWQISRSSQ
-540 ILCVTH
+540 VLCVTH

-559 VSKEVIGDRT
+559 VSKQVIGDRT
-569 QVKVRLLELAA
+569 QVQIRLLELEE
-580 RKQELAQIASGKT
+580 RKKELAQIASGKS
-593 FEDDKPA
+593 FEQGKNQS
-600 PKGKKGKATNLAN
+600 KGKKEKGKSENNAN
-613 NPVTTDI
+613 GDAVGG
-620 ALNQAIAFA
+620 QAIAFA
-629 ESLLEQADAIKA
+629 ESLLEQAAAIK
-641 SSK
+641 SESLLIHK

>member
-1 MRKQLSRYFSPWL
+1 M
-14 KVDFQTGKTI
+14 
-24 GEYCWHRIN
+24 
-33 TDDVADMLLSLKIEN
+33 SLKIEN
-48 FALIDRLELELYAGL
+48 FALIDRLEIELYAGL

-74 SIVLDALDAALG
+74 SIVLDALDASLG

-96 GADRANIEA
+96 GTDRAMIEA
-105 TFSANSAIAQWLEIQ
+105 TFSINEAIAKWLEIQ
-120 EIDALDADILICS
+120 EIDNLDAETLICS
-133 REITARSNRTRVNG
+133 REITARSNRTRING

-185 SFGDQAFKQ
+185 NFGDQVLNQ
-194 SLALQRQKVAKLFE
+194 GISLQRQKVAKLFE

-241 EAANLS
+241 EAANLG

-271 GYEVYEAL
+271 GYAVYEAL
-279 YQNDGGNAC
+279 YQNDGGDAC
-288 ADLLGQAESIL
+288 ADLLGQAEIIL
-299 TEMILLDRE
+299 SQMIELDRE
-308 AEGILELVSSALAQ
+308 VEGLLELVTSALAQ
-322 VEEAGRLINNYSNRL
+322 VEEAGRQINNYTNRL
-337 DSDPEQ
+337 ESDPEQ
-343 LEIIEQRIN
+343 LEAIEQRIN

-364 PEAIAYTEKLQQE
+364 PEAIAYTEKLQNE
-377 LAELTDQSTSI
+377 LAELTDQSVSI
-388 EDLEK
+388 EDLER
-393 KAEADLQA
+393 KAEHDLQA

-410 ELRRQT
+410 ELRRQA
-416 AIALEQSQI
+416 AIALEQVQI
-425 TALKML
+425 NALKML

-436 RFQVGIYP
+436 RFQVGIYAT
-444 SEPTTLGSDRI
+444 EPNALGGDLI

-487 TCFLQQ
+487 TCFVNQ
-493 KIEPSATNTSS
+493 KTQELPQANSIQANYAN
-504 HVHVGTMVFDEIDA
+504 VGTMVFDEIDA

-530 QLWQLSRSSQ
+530 QLWQISRSSQ
-540 ILCVTH
+540 VLCVTH

-559 VSKEVIGDRT
+559 VSKQVIGDRT
-569 QVKVRLLELAA
+569 QVQIRLLELEE
-580 RKQELAQIASGKT
+580 RKKELAQIASGKT
-593 FEDDKPA
+593 IEEGKNQG
-600 PKGKKGKATNLAN
+600 KGKKEKGKSGENADADG
-613 NPVTTDI
+613 VGG
-620 ALNQAIAFA
+620 QAIAFA
-629 ESLLEQADAIKA
+629 ESLLEQAAVIK
-641 SSK
+641 SESPLILK

>member
-1 MRKQLSRYFSPWL
+1 
-14 KVDFQTGKTI
+14 
-24 GEYCWHRIN
+24 
-33 TDDVADMLLSLKIEN
+33 MLLSLKIEN

-96 GADRANIEA
+96 GSDRANIEA
-105 TFSANSAIAQWLEIQ
+105 TFSTNQAIAQWLETQ
-120 EIDALDADILICS
+120 EIDAIDAETLICS
-133 REITARSNRTRVNG
+133 REITARSNRTRING
-147 VVVNKQQIQEL
+147 IVVNKQQIQEL

-185 SFGDQAFKQ
+185 NFGDQALNQ
-194 SLALQRQKVAKLFE
+194 TLSLQRIKVAKLFE
-208 AKERSRKALFDR
+208 AKERSRKALGER

-241 EAANLS
+241 EAANLD

-256 SDRNRL
+256 GDRNRL

-271 GYEVYEAL
+271 GYAVYEAL

-288 ADLLGQAESIL
+288 ADLLGQAETIL
-299 TEMILLDRE
+299 TDMVSLDRE

-322 VEEAGRLINNYSNRL
+322 VEEAGRQVNNYVNRL

-343 LEIIEQRIN
+343 LEVIEQRIN

-364 PEAIAYTEKLQQE
+364 PEAIAYREKLQNE
-377 LAELTDQSTSI
+377 LAELTDHSISI
-388 EDLEK
+388 EELER
-393 KAEADLQA
+393 KAESDLQA

-410 ELRRQT
+410 ELRRQS
-416 AIALEQSQI
+416 ALALEQAQI
-425 TALKML
+425 EFLKML

-444 SEPTTLGSDRI
+444 VEPTALGGDRI

-487 TCFLQQ
+487 TCFVKQ
-493 KIEPSATNTSS
+493 KIEPSHPPAGKVENDFI
-504 HVHVGTMVFDEIDA
+504 HANVGTMVFDEIDA

-540 ILCVTH
+540 VLCVTH

-559 VSKEVIGDRT
+559 VNKEVVGDRT
-569 QVKVRLLELAA
+569 QVQIRLLELEE
-580 RKQELAQIASGKT
+580 RKQELAQIASGKSV
-593 FEDDKPA
+593 EKSQGKVKKE
-600 PKGKKGKATNLAN
+600 KGKNVAAN
-613 NPVTTDI
+613 GNDSSVI
-620 ALNQAIAFA
+620 QAIAFA
-629 ESLLEQADAIKA
+629 ESLLEQAAAIKA
-641 SSK
+641 S

>member
-1 MRKQLSRYFSPWL
+1 
-14 KVDFQTGKTI
+14 
-24 GEYCWHRIN
+24 
-33 TDDVADMLLSLKIEN
+33 MLLSLKIEN

-86 GKVSARMLRT
+86 GKVSARMIRT
-96 GADRANIEA
+96 GATRANVEA
-105 TFSANSAIAQWLEIQ
+105 SFSTNEAIAQWLDIQ
-120 EIDALDADILICS
+120 EIDALDAETLICS

-185 SFGDQAFKQ
+185 NFGDRD
-194 SLALQRQKVAKLFE
+194 LLGQRQKVVKLFE
-208 AKERSRKALFDR
+208 IKERSRKALFDR

-241 EAANLS
+241 ESANL
-247 DPDELENLE
+247 DNPDELANLE

-262 AHSVELQKQ
+262 AYSVELQKQ
-271 GYEVYEAL
+271 GYAVYEAL
-279 YQNDGGNAC
+279 YQKEGGEAC
-288 ADLLGQAESIL
+288 ADLLGQAETLL
-299 TEMILLDRE
+299 TEMISLDRE
-308 AEGILELVSSALAQ
+308 AEGILELVASALAQ
-322 VEEAGRLINNYSNRL
+322 VEEAGRQINTYVNRL
-337 DSDPEQ
+337 ESDPEQ
-343 LEIIEQRIN
+343 LEAIEERIN
-352 QIKQICRKYGTL
+352 QIKQICRKYGSTL
-364 PEAIAYTEKLQQE
+364 PEAIAYTEKLQME
-377 LAELTDQSTSI
+377 LAELTDQGVSL
-388 EDLEK
+388 EDLER
-393 KAEADLQA
+393 KADQDLQA

-410 ELRRQT
+410 ELRRQA
-416 AIALEQSQI
+416 AIALEQVQI
-425 TALKML
+425 NALKML

-436 RFQVGIYP
+436 RFQVGIYGI
-444 SEPTTLGSDRI
+444 EPTSLGGDRI

-487 TCFLQQ
+487 TCFVKRKTPELNQSTTS
-493 KIEPSATNTSS
+493 ELNSALNPEFNYAN
-504 HVHVGTMVFDEIDA
+504 VGTMVFDEIDA

-540 ILCVTH
+540 VLCVTH
-546 QPLIAAIADRHFH
+546 QPLIAAIADRHFQ
-559 VSKEVIGDRT
+559 VSKQVVEDRT
-569 QVKVRLLELAA
+569 QVQIRLLELEE

-593 FEDDKPA
+593 FEESKNQGKNQG
-600 PKGKKGKATNLAN
+600 KGKKEKGKSGDQE
-613 NPVTTDI
+613 VMHSMGME
-620 ALNQAIAFA
+620 AIAFA
-629 ESLLEQADAIKA
+629 ESLLEQAALIK
-641 SSK
+641 SSF

>member
-1 MRKQLSRYFSPWL
+1 
-14 KVDFQTGKTI
+14 
-24 GEYCWHRIN
+24 
-33 TDDVADMLLSLKIEN
+33 
-48 FALIDRLELELYAGL
+48 
-63 NILTGE
+63 
-69 TGAGK
+69 
-74 SIVLDALDAALG
+74 
-86 GKVSARMLRT
+86 
-96 GADRANIEA
+96 
-105 TFSANSAIAQWLEIQ
+105 
-120 EIDALDADILICS
+120 
-133 REITARSNRTRVNG
+133 
-147 VVVNKQQIQEL
+147 
-158 RDRLVE
+158 
-164 ITAQGQTIL
+164 
-173 LSQAAQQREWLD
+173 
-185 SFGDQAFKQ
+185 
-194 SLALQRQKVAKLFE
+194 
-208 AKERSRKALFDR
+208 
-220 QQNERNRLQHLDML
+220 ML

-247 DPDELENLE
+247 DPDELDNLE
-256 SDRNRL
+256 GDRNRL

-271 GYEVYEAL
+271 GYAVYEAL
-279 YQNDGGNAC
+279 YQNDGENAC

-299 TEMILLDRE
+299 TDMISLDRE

-322 VEEAGRLINNYSNRL
+322 VEEAGRQVNNYVNRL

-343 LEIIEQRIN
+343 LEVIEQRIN

-364 PEAIAYTEKLQQE
+364 PEAIAYRDKLQNE
-377 LAELTDQSTSI
+377 LAELTDQSISI
-388 EDLEK
+388 EELER

-410 ELRRQT
+410 ELRRQS

-425 TALKML
+425 ESLKML

-444 SEPTTLGSDRI
+444 VEPTALGGDRI

-487 TCFLQQ
+487 TCFVKQ
-493 KIEPSATNTSS
+493 KIAPSHITERKIDNNF
-504 HVHVGTMVFDEIDA
+504 VHANVGTMVFDEIDA

-559 VSKEVIGDRT
+559 VSKEVVGDRT
-569 QVKVRLLELAA
+569 QVQIRLLELEE
-580 RKQELAQIASGKT
+580 RKQELAQIASGKSV
-593 FEDDKPA
+593 EKNQSKVKKE
-600 PKGKKGKATNLAN
+600 KGKNVEENGNDSS
-613 NPVTTDI
+613 VM
-620 ALNQAIAFA
+620 QAIAFA
-629 ESLLEQADAIKA
+629 ESLLEQAAAIKA
-641 SSK
+641 S

>member
-1 MRKQLSRYFSPWL
+1 
-14 KVDFQTGKTI
+14 
-24 GEYCWHRIN
+24 
-33 TDDVADMLLSLKIEN
+33 MLLSLKIEN

-86 GKVSARMLRT
+86 GKVSSRMLRT
-96 GADRANIEA
+96 GSERANIEA
-105 TFSANSAIAQWLEIQ
+105 TFSTNQAIAQWLELQ
-120 EIDALDADILICS
+120 EIDALDADTLICS

-173 LSQAAQQREWLD
+173 LSQATQQREWLD
-185 SFGDQAFKQ
+185 SFGDRISDQALF
-194 SLALQRQKVAKLFE
+194 SQRQKVARLFE
-208 AKERSRKALFDR
+208 IKERSRKALLER

-234 RYQLKEL
+234 QYQLKEL
-241 EAANLS
+241 EAANLG
-247 DPDELENLE
+247 DPEELEQLE
-256 SDRNRL
+256 GDRKRL
-262 AHSVELQKQ
+262 AHSVELQKH
-271 GYEVYEAL
+271 GYAVYEAI
-279 YQNDGGNAC
+279 YQNDIGNAC
-288 ADLLGQAESIL
+288 ADLLGQAESTL
-299 TEMILLDRE
+299 TEMVTLDRE
-308 AEGILELVSSALAQ
+308 AAGILELVSSALAQ
-322 VEEAGRLINNYSNRL
+322 VEEAGRQINNYTHRL
-337 DSDPEQ
+337 ESDPEQ

-352 QIKQICRKYGTL
+352 QIKHICRKYGTL
-364 PEAIAYTEKLQQE
+364 PEAIAYTQKLQQE
-377 LAELTDQSTSI
+377 LAELTDRGISI
-388 EDLEK
+388 EDLER

-410 ELRRQT
+410 ELRNQ
-416 AIALEQSQI
+416 AAVALEKAQI
-425 TALKML
+425 EALKML

-444 SEPTTLGSDRI
+444 SEPTALGSDRI

-487 TCFLQQ
+487 TCFVHQ
-493 KIEPSATNTSS
+493 KSNDARSLPDTFA
-504 HVHVGTMVFDEIDA
+504 HAHVGTMVFDEIDA

-530 QLWQLSRSSQ
+530 QLWQLSRSAQ

-559 VSKEVIGDRT
+559 VNKQIVADRT
-569 QVKVRLLELAA
+569 QVQIRLLELEE
-580 RKQELAQIASGKT
+580 RKQELAQIASGMTVEESSETQARKEIKKKT
-593 FEDDKPA
+593 N
-600 PKGKKGKATNLAN
+600 GKSPSKEFAN
-613 NPVTTDI
+613 
-620 ALNQAIAFA
+620 AAAQAIAFA
-629 ESLLEQADAIKA
+629 ESLLEQAAAIK
-641 SSK
+641 SER

>member
-1 MRKQLSRYFSPWL
+1 
-14 KVDFQTGKTI
+14 
-24 GEYCWHRIN
+24 
-33 TDDVADMLLSLKIEN
+33 MLLSLKIEN
-48 FALIDRLELELYAGL
+48 FALIDRLELDLYAGL

-86 GKVSARMLRT
+86 GKVSARVIRS

-105 TFSANSAIAQWLEIQ
+105 TFSINQVIAQWLESQ
-120 EIDALDADILICS
+120 EIDAIDAETLICS
-133 REITARSNRTRVNG
+133 REITVKSNRTRVNG

-158 RDRLVE
+158 RDHLVE

-173 LSQAAQQREWLD
+173 LSQSAQQRELLD
-185 SFGDQAFKQ
+185 SFGDQAFNQ
-194 SLALQRQKVAKLFE
+194 AISLQRHKVAKLFE
-208 AKERSRKALFDR
+208 IKERSRKALFER
-220 QQNERNRLQHLDML
+220 QQNERNRLQQLDML

-241 EAANLS
+241 TAANIE
-247 DPDELENLE
+247 DPDELDHLE

-271 GYEVYEAL
+271 GYAVYEAL
-279 YQNDGGNAC
+279 YQNDSGSAC

-299 TEMILLDRE
+299 TEMITFDRE
-308 AEGILELVSSALAQ
+308 VEGILELVSSALAQ
-322 VEEAGRLINNYSNRL
+322 VEEAGRQINNYANHL
-337 DSDPEQ
+337 DSEPEQ
-343 LEIIEQRIN
+343 LESIEQRIN

-364 PEAIAYTEKLQQE
+364 PEAIAYMEKLQNE
-377 LAELTDQSTSI
+377 LTELTDQSVSL
-388 EDLEK
+388 EDLER
-393 KAEADLQA
+393 KAEADLQS

-416 AIALEQSQI
+416 AIALEKAQI
-425 TALKML
+425 EVLKML

-436 RFQVGIYP
+436 RFQVGLYP
-444 SEPTTLGSDRI
+444 VEPTALGSDRI
-455 VFEFSP
+455 EFEFSP

-487 TCFLQQ
+487 TCFVQQ
-493 KIEPSATNTSS
+493 KTQQEILTNVESS
-504 HVHVGTMVFDEIDA
+504 HAKVGTMVFDEIDT

-559 VSKEVIGDRT
+559 VSKNVVGDRT
-569 QVKVRLLELAA
+569 KIQIRLLELEA
-580 RKQELAQIASGKT
+580 RKQELAQIASGKSIDQGKRKK
-593 FEDDKPA
+593 E
-600 PKGKKGKATNLAN
+600 KGKDMLQGKE
-613 NPVTTDI
+613 DI
-620 ALNQAIAFA
+620 ALSQAIAFA
-629 ESLLEQADAIKA
+629 ESLLEQAAAIKTQ
-641 SSK
+641 S

>member
-1 MRKQLSRYFSPWL
+1 
-14 KVDFQTGKTI
+14 
-24 GEYCWHRIN
+24 
-33 TDDVADMLLSLKIEN
+33 MLLSLKIEN

-96 GADRANIEA
+96 GTDRANIEA
-105 TFSANSAIAQWLEIQ
+105 TFSMNAAIAQWLEIQ
-120 EIDALDADILICS
+120 EIDALDAETLICS
-133 REITARSNRTRVNG
+133 REITVRSNRTRING

-185 SFGDQAFKQ
+185 NFGDGTL
-194 SLALQRQKVAKLFE
+194 LAQRQKVAKLFE
-208 AKERSRKALFDR
+208 IKEKSRKTLLER
-220 QQNERNRLQHLDML
+220 QQNDRSRLQHLDML

-241 EAANLS
+241 EAANLD
-247 DPDELENLE
+247 DPDELDNLE

-271 GYEVYEAL
+271 SYAVYEAL

-288 ADLLGQAESIL
+288 ADLLGQAESML
-299 TEMILLDRE
+299 TEMVTLDRE

-322 VEEAGRLINNYSNRL
+322 VEEAGRQVNNYANRL
-337 DSDPEQ
+337 ESDPEQ
-343 LEIIEQRIN
+343 LEVIEQRIN

-364 PEAIAYTEKLQQE
+364 PEAIAYTEKLQNE
-377 LAELTDQSTSI
+377 LAELTDQSISI
-388 EDLEK
+388 EDLER

-410 ELRRQT
+410 ELRRQA
-416 AIALEQSQI
+416 AIALEQVQI
-425 TALKML
+425 DALKML

-436 RFQVGIYP
+436 RFQVGIYAM
-444 SEPTTLGSDRI
+444 EPTTFGGDRI

-487 TCFLQQ
+487 TCFVKQ
-493 KIEPSATNTSS
+493 KTQDKNQELAQPVASEFNHAN
-504 HVHVGTMVFDEIDA
+504 VGTMVFDEIDA

-540 ILCVTH
+540 VLCVTH

-559 VSKEVIGDRT
+559 VSKQVIGDRT
-569 QVKVRLLELAA
+569 QVQIRLLALEE
-580 RKQELAQIASGKT
+580 RKQELAQIASGMTVEEGKRKK
-593 FEDDKPA
+593 E
-600 PKGKKGKATNLAN
+600 KGKTVVKEGVNT
-613 NPVTTDI
+613 VS
-620 ALNQAIAFA
+620 QAIAFA
-629 ESLLEQADAIKA
+629 ESLLEQAAAIKA
-641 SSK
+641 NI

>member
-1 MRKQLSRYFSPWL
+1 
-14 KVDFQTGKTI
+14 
-24 GEYCWHRIN
+24 
-33 TDDVADMLLSLKIEN
+33 MLLSLKIEN

-105 TFSANSAIAQWLEIQ
+105 TFSTNQAIAQWLEIQ
-120 EIDALDADILICS
+120 EIDAIDAETLMCS
-133 REITARSNRTRVNG
+133 REITAKSNRTRING

-185 SFGDQAFKQ
+185 SFGDQAFSQ
-194 SLALQRQKVAKLFE
+194 ALSLQRQKVAKLFE

-241 EAANLS
+241 EAANLN
-247 DPDELENLE
+247 DPDELDQLE

-271 GYEVYEAL
+271 GYAVYEAL
-279 YQNDGGNAC
+279 YQNDDGSAC

-299 TEMILLDRE
+299 TEMVTLDRE

-322 VEEAGRLINNYSNRL
+322 VEEAGRQINNYANRL
-337 DSDPEQ
+337 ESDPEQ
-343 LEIIEQRIN
+343 LEAIEQRIN
-352 QIKQICRKYGTL
+352 KIKQICRKYGTL
-364 PEAIAYTEKLQQE
+364 PEAIAYTEKLQLE
-377 LAELTDQSTSI
+377 LAELTDQSISI
-388 EDLEK
+388 EDLER
-393 KAEADLQA
+393 KAAADLQA

-416 AIALEQSQI
+416 AIALEQVQI
-425 TALKML
+425 DALKML

-444 SEPTTLGSDRI
+444 SEPNALGSDLI

-487 TCFLQQ
+487 TCFVKQ
-493 KIEPSATNTSS
+493 KTQDSQSEPDEFNHAK
-504 HVHVGTMVFDEIDA
+504 VGTMVFDEIDA

-540 ILCVTH
+540 VLCVTH

-559 VSKEVIGDRT
+559 VSKQVIGDRT
-569 QVKVRLLELAA
+569 QVQIRLLELEE
-580 RKQELAQIASGKT
+580 RKQELAQIASGMNVEEGREGKRKK
-593 FEDDKPA
+593 E
-600 PKGKKGKATNLAN
+600 KGKNMDKESVSST
-613 NPVTTDI
+613 VS
-620 ALNQAIAFA
+620 QAIAFA
-629 ESLLEQADAIKA
+629 ESLLEQAATIKA
-641 SSK
+641 SS

>member
-1 MRKQLSRYFSPWL
+1 
-14 KVDFQTGKTI
+14 
-24 GEYCWHRIN
+24 
-33 TDDVADMLLSLKIEN
+33 MLLSLKIEN

-96 GADRANIEA
+96 GTDRANIEA
-105 TFSANSAIAQWLEIQ
+105 TFSTNQAIAQWLEVQ
-120 EIDALDADILICS
+120 EIDALDADTLICS

-185 SFGDQAFKQ
+185 SFGDQAFNQ
-194 SLALQRQKVAKLFE
+194 SLSLQRQKVAKLFE
-208 AKERSRKALFDR
+208 IKERSRRALFDR

-241 EAANLS
+241 EAANLD

-271 GYEVYEAL
+271 GYAVYEAL
-279 YQNDGGNAC
+279 YQNDSGNAC

-299 TEMILLDRE
+299 TSMVELDRE
-308 AEGILELVSSALAQ
+308 AEGILELVASALAQ
-322 VEEAGRLINNYSNRL
+322 VEEAGRQINNYANRL

-343 LEIIEQRIN
+343 LESIEQRIN

-364 PEAIAYTEKLQQE
+364 PEAIAYTEKLQNE
-377 LAELTDQSTSI
+377 LAELTDQSISI
-388 EDLEK
+388 EDLER

-416 AIALEQSQI
+416 AIALEQAQI
-425 TALKML
+425 EALKML

-444 SEPTTLGSDRI
+444 VEPTALGSDRI

-487 TCFLQQ
+487 TCFVKQ
-493 KIEPSATNTSS
+493 KTQEINQTIDVEMS
-504 HVHVGTMVFDEIDA
+504 HAHVGTMVFDEIDA

-559 VSKEVIGDRT
+559 VSKDVIGDRT
-569 QVKVRLLELAA
+569 QVQIRLLEIEE
-580 RKQELAQIASGKT
+580 RKQELAQIASGKS
-593 FEDDKPA
+593 FEQDRSQGKSQGKSKKVKDKSE
-600 PKGKKGKATNLAN
+600 PKSEI
-613 NPVTTDI
+613 DS
-620 ALNQAIAFA
+620 ALSQAIAFA
-629 ESLLEQADAIKA
+629 ESLLEQAATIKA
-641 SSK
+641 NI

>member
-1 MRKQLSRYFSPWL
+1 
-14 KVDFQTGKTI
+14 
-24 GEYCWHRIN
+24 
-33 TDDVADMLLSLKIEN
+33 MLLSLKIEN

-96 GADRANIEA
+96 GASRSNIEA
-105 TFSANSAIAQWLEIQ
+105 TFSTNQAIAQWLELQ
-120 EIDALDADILICS
+120 EIDALDAETLICS
-133 REITARSNRTRVNG
+133 REITAKSNRTRING
-147 VVVNKQQIQEL
+147 VVANKQQIQEL

-173 LSQAAQQREWLD
+173 LSQASKQREWLD
-185 SFGDQAFKQ
+185 NYGDQAFNQ
-194 SLALQRQKVAKLFE
+194 ALLLQRLKVTKLFE
-208 AKERSRKALFDR
+208 IKERSRKALLER
-220 QQNERNRLQHLDML
+220 QQNDRNRLQHLDML
-234 RYQLKEL
+234 RYQIREL
-241 EAANLS
+241 ESASLDN
-247 DPDELENLE
+247 PDELENLE
-256 SDRNRL
+256 GDRNRL

-271 GYEVYEAL
+271 SYAVYEAL

-299 TEMILLDRE
+299 TEMVALDRE
-308 AEGILELVSSALAQ
+308 AEGLLELVSSALSQ
-322 VEEAGRLINNYSNRL
+322 VEEAGRQINNYANRL

-352 QIKQICRKYGTL
+352 QIKQICRKYGTV
-364 PEAIAYTEKLQQE
+364 PEAIAYLQKLQQE
-377 LAELTDQSTSI
+377 LVELTDQSISI
-388 EDLEK
+388 EGLER

-401 LLKACKKLT
+401 LLKASKKLT
-410 ELRRQT
+410 DLRRQT
-416 AIALEQSQI
+416 AIALEQAQI
-425 TALKML
+425 AALKML

-436 RFQVGIYP
+436 RFQVGIYAV
-444 SEPTTLGSDRI
+444 EPTALGCDRI

-487 TCFLQQ
+487 TCFAQQ
-493 KIEPSATNTSS
+493 KTSEIQAS
-504 HVHVGTMVFDEIDA
+504 EVNYANVGTMVFDEIDA

-559 VSKEVIGDRT
+559 VSKEVIADRT
-569 QVKVRLLELAA
+569 QVQIRLLELEE
-580 RKQELAQIASGKT
+580 RKHELAQIASGIEGKGIK
-593 FEDDKPA
+593 E
-600 PKGKKGKATNLAN
+600 KGKNLVKN
-613 NPVTTDI
+613 RDDG
-620 ALNQAIAFA
+620 ALEQAIAFA
-629 ESLLEQADAIKA
+629 ESLLEQAAAIKA
-641 SSK
+641 N

>member
-1 MRKQLSRYFSPWL
+1 
-14 KVDFQTGKTI
+14 
-24 GEYCWHRIN
+24 
-33 TDDVADMLLSLKIEN
+33 MLLSLKIEN

-105 TFSANSAIAQWLEIQ
+105 TFSTNHAIAQWLEIQ
-120 EIDALDADILICS
+120 EIDALDAETLICS
-133 REITARSNRTRVNG
+133 REITARSNRTRING

-185 SFGDQAFKQ
+185 SFGDQAFNQ
-194 SLALQRQKVAKLFE
+194 ALLLQRQKVAKLFE
-208 AKERSRKALFDR
+208 IKERSRKALFDR
-220 QQNERNRLQHLDML
+220 QQNERNRLQHLDIL

-241 EAANLS
+241 EAANLD
-247 DPDELENLE
+247 DPDELDNLE

-271 GYEVYEAL
+271 GYAVYEAL

-288 ADLLGQAESIL
+288 ADLLGQAESML
-299 TEMILLDRE
+299 TEMATLDRE

-322 VEEAGRLINNYSNRL
+322 VEEAGRQINNYTNRL

-343 LEIIEQRIN
+343 LESIEQRIN

-364 PEAIAYTEKLQQE
+364 PEAIAYTEKLQLE
-377 LAELTDQSTSI
+377 LAELTDQSISI
-388 EDLEK
+388 EDLER
-393 KAEADLQA
+393 KATADLQA

-416 AIALEQSQI
+416 AIALEQVQI
-425 TALKML
+425 DALKML

-444 SEPTTLGSDRI
+444 TEPTVLGGDRI

-461 NLGEPLQPLAET
+461 NLGEPLQPLSET

-487 TCFLQQ
+487 TCFVKQ
-493 KIEPSATNTSS
+493 KNQEAQPISAEFN
-504 HVHVGTMVFDEIDA
+504 HANVGTMVFDEIDA

-540 ILCVTH
+540 VLCVTH

-559 VSKEVIGDRT
+559 VSKQVIGDRT
-569 QVKVRLLELAA
+569 QVQIRLLELEE
-580 RKQELAQIASGKT
+580 RKQELAQIASGMTVEEGK
-593 FEDDKPA
+593 EGKRKKE
-600 PKGKKGKATNLAN
+600 KGKSLDKES
-613 NPVTTDI
+613 VSSMVS
-620 ALNQAIAFA
+620 QAIAFA
-629 ESLLEQADAIKA
+629 ESLLEQAAAIKA
-641 SSK
+641 SI

>member
-1 MRKQLSRYFSPWL
+1 
-14 KVDFQTGKTI
+14 
-24 GEYCWHRIN
+24 
-33 TDDVADMLLSLKIEN
+33 MLLSLKIEN
-48 FALIDRLELELYAGL
+48 FALIDRLELDLYAGL

-96 GADRANIEA
+96 GTSRANIEA
-105 TFSANSAIAQWLEIQ
+105 TFSTNQTIAQWLEIQ
-120 EIDALDADILICS
+120 EIDALDTDILVCS
-133 REITARSNRTRVNG
+133 REITAKSNRTRVNG
-147 VVVNKQQIQEL
+147 VVVNKLQIQEL

-185 SFGDQAFKQ
+185 SFGDQALHQ
-194 SLALQRQKVAKLFE
+194 ALSLQRQKVAKLFDV
-208 AKERSRKALFDR
+208 KERSRKALLER

-241 EAANLS
+241 EAASLD
-247 DPDELENLE
+247 DPHELENLE

-271 GYEVYEAL
+271 GYAVYEAL
-279 YQNDGGNAC
+279 YQNDSGNAC

-299 TEMILLDRE
+299 TDMVTLDRE

-322 VEEAGRLINNYSNRL
+322 VEEAGRQINNYANRL
-337 DSDPEQ
+337 DSDPDQ
-343 LEIIEQRIN
+343 LESIEQRIN
-352 QIKQICRKYGTL
+352 QLKQICRKYGTL
-364 PEAIAYTEKLQQE
+364 PEAIAYTENLQNE
-377 LAELTDQSTSI
+377 LAELIDPSTSI
-388 EDLEK
+388 EDLER

-416 AIALEQSQI
+416 AIALEQAQI
-425 TALKML
+425 EALKML

-444 SEPTTLGSDRI
+444 AEPSVLGGDRI

-487 TCFLQQ
+487 TCFVQQ
-493 KIEPSATNTSS
+493 KKQETAQSIASEFS
-504 HVHVGTMVFDEIDA
+504 HAKVGTMVFDEIDA

-530 QLWQLSRSSQ
+530 QLWQLSRTSQ

-559 VSKEVIGDRT
+559 VNKEVIGDRT
-569 QVKVRLLELAA
+569 QVQIRLLQLEE

-593 FEDDKPA
+593 FEEEKVQG
-600 PKGKKGKATNLAN
+600 KGKKEKGKNL
-613 NPVTTDI
+613 VKEGTDS
-620 ALNQAIAFA
+620 ALSQAIAFA
-629 ESLLEQADAIKA
+629 ESLLEQAAAIKT
-641 SSK
+641 SI